1 MTGRRPLPP
10 FPRLQ
15 CCEKLFAH
23 SGPITV
29 TYFVPNNIEVGGG
42 RGHQCGIVRVNVIF
56 MLATSNIYIF
66 LKSFVVPC
74 SHFLFSY
81 QFYVTQRITLVTRVN
96 EILHTA
102 IFNHLENQPQV
113 CLYDDPSLSNPVNKK
128 IILSTIMYI
137 KETQRFS
144 T

>member
-23 SGPITV
+23 SSTITV
-29 TYFVPNNIEVGGG
+29 THFLPINIEVGGG
-42 RGHQCGIVRVNVIF
+42 GEASLGIVKINVIF

-74 SHFLFSY
+74 L
-81 QFYVTQRITLVTRVN
+81 
-96 EILHTA
+96 
-102 IFNHLENQPQV
+102 
-113 CLYDDPSLSNPVNKK
+113 SLG
-128 IILSTIMYI
+128 IILIWCEMSNYISVWVRFEGIPKIMMFAVVCRV
-137 KETQRFS
+137 KVDLCAKFMALM
-144 T
+144 